1 VLIFLSLLA
10 VVVVV
15 DIRAAVVRVDYL
27 YKQEGALRQQR
38 RTQSRLVLVVLEHQ
52 QRQIKA
58 QAGLI
63 LYLILLQH

>member
-1 VLIFLSLLA
+1 LSLR
-10 VVVVV
+10 VV
-15 DIRAAVVRVDYL
+15 AAVVAIPAQVGLVDYFR
-27 YKQEGALRQQR
+27 KQQEVLRQQR
-38 RTQSRLVLVVLEHQ
+38 RTQSRLVLVVREHQ